1 VLGVRLA
8 VDDYGTGYASL
19 AYLSTLPVHD
29 LKLDKSFVIAMGGD
43 GQDAERAR
51 SIVASTVTLSNALG
65 LDLIAEGVETAEI
78 LTQLRE
84 LGCTAA
90 PGLPHKPAVDVHR
103 AHCLARSPR
112 TGTRRSQLMHRANSH
127 VVSTW
132 GRDCQPVFE
141 GPPYADVASS
151 TAARA
156 SASAGD
162 AVTRPMRLV
171 ANFDVEH
178 CTFRLGRLRRHR

>member
-1 VLGVRLA
+1 MSTATQHRAGLYRPSASTCSVRLA

-90 PGLPHKPAVDVHR
+90 QGYHISRPLTATALIAWLDAR
-103 AHCLARSPR
+103 EQAHAE
-112 TGTRRSQLMHRANSH
+112 AN
-127 VVSTW
+127 
-132 GRDCQPVFE
+132 
-141 GPPYADVASS
+141 
-151 TAARA
+151 
-156 SASAGD
+156 
-162 AVTRPMRLV
+162 
-171 ANFDVEH
+171 
-178 CTFRLGRLRRHR
+178 

>member
-1 VLGVRLA
+1 VRLA
-8 VDDYGTGYASL
+8 VDDYGTGYSSL

-90 PGLPHKPAVDVHR
+90 QGYHISRPLTATALTAWLKTAGQ
-103 AHCLARSPR
+103 AHAE
-112 TGTRRSQLMHRANSH
+112 AN
-127 VVSTW
+127 
-132 GRDCQPVFE
+132 
-141 GPPYADVASS
+141 
-151 TAARA
+151 
-156 SASAGD
+156 
-162 AVTRPMRLV
+162 
-171 ANFDVEH
+171 
-178 CTFRLGRLRRHR
+178 

>member
-1 VLGVRLA
+1 MLGVRLA

-112 TGTRRSQLMHRANSH
+112 TGTRRSQLMHRASRMSCRRGDAT
-127 VVSTW
+127 VSAWWPIST
-132 GRDCQPVFE
+132 
-141 GPPYADVASS
+141 SS
-151 TAARA
+151 TARSGWAAYGVIDDVRI
-156 SASAGD
+156 
-162 AVTRPMRLV
+162 VNRPLEFGSFLI
-171 ANFDVEH
+171 A
-178 CTFRLGRLRRHR
+178 